1 MRIEFKK
8 GGLHMKR
15 VLLGLLSL
23 IIISVLAACGND
35 NKEKEENHSEHKQ
48 SDHDSS
54 DKPQALEVKLDVP
67 EEANKGEEVDLSAE
81 VTLGKEKVKDA
92 DEVMFEIIKDGDK
105 KNSEMKKVKENK
117 DGKYTLKYKFD
128 EEGTY
133 NITSHVTARDQ
144 HTMPNKDINIK

>member
-1 MRIEFKK
+1 
-8 GGLHMKR
+8 MKR
-15 VLLGLLSL
+15 VLLGFLSL

-35 NKEKEENHSEHKQ
+35 NKEKEDHSEHKQ
-48 SDHDSS
+48 SKHDSS

-92 DEVMFEIIKDGDK
+92 EEVMFEIIKDGDK
-105 KNSEMKKVKENK
+105 KNSEKKKVKENK

-133 NITSHVTARDQ
+133 NVTSHVTARDQ